1 MWPWVERSFDL
12 VKCPAKEHSAKP
24 MPLAREQHAPPPT
37 SLNPECSA
45 LPISLLYPPQ
55 TAYKYLYVISC
66 KNWKNVAT
74 KSLCRMYINCSDQHT
89 SIYAGE
95 LLSRFEGGC
104 QSFGCLF
111 KFAVTNHCSLGQ
123 PRVKLYKIEKNNNK

>member
-1 MWPWVERSFDL
+1 MSRPKVCVSR
-12 VKCPAKEHSAKP
+12 
-24 MPLAREQHAPPPT
+24 
-37 SLNPECSA
+37 
-45 LPISLLYPPQ
+45 I
-55 TAYKYLYVISC
+55 
-66 KNWKNVAT
+66 
-74 KSLCRMYINCSDQHT
+74 YITCSDQHT

-123 PRVKLYKIEKNNNK
+123 PGVKIYKIEKKSTNKQLIKLWQPSLTGQGNVPEHGKYMYILSEWNSLTS

>member
-1 MWPWVERSFDL
+1 MF
-12 VKCPAKEHSAKP
+12 
-24 MPLAREQHAPPPT
+24 
-37 SLNPECSA
+37 
-45 LPISLLYPPQ
+45 
-55 TAYKYLYVISC
+55 KY
-66 KNWKNVAT
+66 NNV
-74 KSLCRMYINCSDQHT
+74 SQT

-123 PRVKLYKIEKNNNK
+123 PKVKKKNKLINRKLKLCDHHQLVSKNMPQHSEYVVVKN